1 MNKNKKDEMY
11 SYLKNK
17 TTKLK
22 DKIVKQTKTNTEG
35 SNPTQR

>member
-1 MNKNKKDEMY
+1 MY

-17 TTKLK
+17 TTTKNLK